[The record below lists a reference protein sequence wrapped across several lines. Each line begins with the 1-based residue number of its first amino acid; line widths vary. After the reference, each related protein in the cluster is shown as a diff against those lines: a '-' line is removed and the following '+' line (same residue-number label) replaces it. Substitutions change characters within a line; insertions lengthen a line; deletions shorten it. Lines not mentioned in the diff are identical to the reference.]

1 MFNCIFKTYIF
12 NFNFI
17 IKFFMCKLTIM
28 LNLCNLCINYINLYF
43 FKVNV
48 ILQVQAYFKQILY
61 T

>member
-1 MFNCIFKTYIF
+1 MF

-17 IKFFMCKLTIM
+17 IKFFICKLTIM
-28 LNLCNLCINYINLYF
+28 LNLCNLCIKYINLYF